1 MGFLIRLAIERT
13 TYVFFCFQETAKSNV
28 SESKLTKIETRVTF
42 EKQSSVKNTEKIGE
56 RVTENVFHYYFLIFL
71 TIIIYVCII
80 ILPFIV
86 IRICY
91 YRRCISQ
98 KSQNIVILE

>member
-1 MGFLIRLAIERT
+1 MGIQGFNEDNIQNQENSIRHIT
-13 TYVFFCFQETAKSNV
+13 TKETAKSMV
-28 SESKLTKIETRVTF
+28 SESNLPKIETRVAF
-42 EKQSSVKNTEKIGE
+42 EKQSNVKDTEKISE
-56 RVTENVFHYYFLIFL
+56 RVTENLFYYYFLILL

-91 YRRCISQ
+91 YRRCMSQ
-98 KSQNIVILE
+98 